1 MYKILIFPKAKKDI
15 AESIKWYKNK
25 AGEYTSDRF
34 KISVF
39 ETIDNLKNDSV
50 ENAKT
55 LIGLNRVFVKKF
67 PFVIYYLKENKS
79 IIIFGVLHNKR
90 SKAIIEGRL

>member
-39 ETIDNLKNDSV
+39 ETIDNLKMI
-50 ENAKT
+50 
-55 LIGLNRVFVKKF
+55 L
-67 PFVIYYLKENKS
+67 LKMQKY
-79 IIIFGVLHNKR
+79 
-90 SKAIIEGRL
+90 

>member
-1 MYKILIFPKAKKDI
+1 MYKILIFLKAKKDI
-15 AESIKWYKNK
+15 AESIKWYKNR

-50 ENAKT
+50 ENAKI

-67 PFVIYYLKENKS
+67 PFIIYYLKENKS

>member
-25 AGEYTSDRF
+25 AGEYTSDKF

-39 ETIDNLKNDSV
+39 ATIANLKNDSV
-50 ENAKT
+50 ENAKI
-55 LIGLNRVFVKKF
+55 LIGLNRVFVKNF

>member
-25 AGEYTSDRF
+25 GEYTSDRF
-34 KISVF
+34 KMSVF
-39 ETIDNLKNDSV
+39 QTIESLKNDSV
-50 ENAKT
+50 ENAKI
-55 LIGLNRVFVKKF
+55 LIRLNRVFVKKF

>member
-1 MYKILIFPKAKKDI
+1 MYKIFIFSKAKKDI
-15 AESIKWYKNK
+15 DESIKWYKNK

-50 ENAKT
+50 ENAKI

>member
-1 MYKILIFPKAKKDI
+1 MYKIFIFPKANKDI
-15 AESIKWYKNK
+15 DESIKWYKNK
-25 AGEYTSDRF
+25 AGKYTSDRF
-34 KISVF
+34 KTSVF
-39 ETIDNLKNDSV
+39 ETIHNLKNDSV
-50 ENAKT
+50 ENAKI

-67 PFVIYYLKENKS
+67 PFVIYYLKENKN

>member
-25 AGEYTSDRF
+25 AGEYTSDKF

-39 ETIDNLKNDSV
+39 ATIDNLKNDSV
-50 ENAKT
+50 ENAKI

-67 PFVIYYLKENKS
+67 PFVIYYLKENKN